1 MNNSSDIE
9 NIVIREKA
17 ENNGL
22 FSYNIEFIS
31 DFAFKIQ
38 VNILEGIEVKLE
50 ISNKYN
56 LEYFALLFTETN
68 NICNVETTFK
78 LIKVTSSFIGKIPKI
93 IHQSYTLNI
102 LPRLHKATY
111 TWQLM
116 NNNYKYMYWDDD
128 ACCEYINKNFD
139 ERIQNAYYS
148 LYAGAYKSD
157 IFRLCVLYEY
167 GGIWAD
173 ISSKCIYPL
182 DKLLA
187 NEINLLIVKDTPSQI
202 TNGNI
207 YQAFIAV
214 EPKNEIIKYILDF
227 TVDRVLN
234 FKKYDNLYPWIH
246 NESIAVTGPT
256 IFAIA
261 LNNYL
266 KNPSRKIFNDKY
278 IETGVNKIL
287 LLEHS
292 IENDIGYIFYNKVK
306 VVRTKYEGFQKDR
319 TTPHYS
325 KLFSQGYIIKKK
337 INITNVKDIKED
349 SNNLFQ
355 IWISENKYGNNYIS
369 EKMYH
374 SYTTWE
380 KNPNINHIFLNNDT
394 IIEIIKNDNY
404 FPKLLEAY
412 ISVRVFAF
420 KADLI
425 RYYLLYKYGGT
436 YVDIDSYSVNP
447 LNELYDGSDIVLSY
461 DVDKSCIS
469 QAFIYTKKPGMKLF
483 EELINNSISNILER
497 NTSHG
502 DTGVTGPKL
511 FGKVADKLFQYI
523 QRGSEFTV
531 DGLKIKIITYCL
543 NLPLPKGP
551 WSKTSYNSSVES
563 NILTTKCRS
572 KSGELVKNVVAFLPR
587 DNLINN
593 NGKIVGNTN
602 MQFSFSSGSGFYLY
616 KNKIYCVSKYTGYNE
631 ERHIL
636 GGNDFAEMFQ
646 KNKVFL

>member
-1 MNNSSDIE
+1 MKNYSDIA
-9 NIVIREKA
+9 NIIIKA
-17 ENNGL
+17 NRKDSVL
-22 FSYNIEFIS
+22 FTYNIEFIN
-31 DFAFKIQ
+31 DFVFKIE
-38 VNILEGIEVKLE
+38 VNILKGEEVQLE

-56 LEYFALLFTETN
+56 VDYFSLLFTKTN
-68 NICNVETTFK
+68 NICDVKTTFQLIKETT
-78 LIKVTSSFIGKIPKI
+78 SFIGKIPKI
-93 IHQSYTLNI
+93 IHQSYTSNI
-102 LPRLHKATY
+102 LIRLRNATY

-116 NNNYKYMYWDDD
+116 NNNYKYMYWDDE
-128 ACCEYINKNFD
+128 ACCEYIKNNFN
-139 ERIQNAYYS
+139 ESVQNAYHS

-173 ISSKCIYPL
+173 ISSECTYPL

-187 NEINLLIVKDTPSQI
+187 SEINLLIVKDKPSQI

-234 FKKYDNLYPWIH
+234 FKKYDKLYPWIH
-246 NESIAVTGPT
+246 NETIAVTGPT

-261 LNNYL
+261 LNNFL
-266 KNPSRKIFNDKY
+266 EKPSRRIFNDKY
-278 IETGVNKIL
+278 IEIGLNKIL

-292 IENDIGYIFYNKVK
+292 IENDIGYIFYNQIK
-306 VVRTKYEGFQKDR
+306 VVRTKYEGFQKHR

-337 INITNVKDIKED
+337 IPLTNVADIKAD

-355 IWISENKYGNNYIS
+355 IWISENKYGSDYIS

-374 SYTTWE
+374 CYTTWE
-380 KNPNINHIFLNNDT
+380 KNHNINHIFLNNDT
-394 IIEIIKNDNY
+394 IVELIKNDNY
-404 FPKLLEAY
+404 FPQLLEAY
-412 ISVRVFAF
+412 MSVSVFAF

-447 LNELYDGSDIVLSY
+447 LNELYADSDIVLSY
-461 DVDKSCIS
+461 DLDKKSIS
-469 QAFIYTKKPGMKLF
+469 QAFMYAKNPGMKLF

-497 NTSHG
+497 NISDG
-502 DTGVTGPKL
+502 DIGVTGPKL
-511 FGKVADKLFQYI
+511 FGKVTQNLFQYL
-523 QRGSEFTV
+523 QRGSEFIF

-543 NLPLPKGP
+543 NLPLPKGQ

-563 NILTTKCRS
+563 NILTTECRAN
-572 KSGELVKNVVAFLPR
+572 SGKLVKNVVAFLPR
-587 DNLINN
+587 DNLINS

-602 MQFSFSSGSGFYLY
+602 MKFSFSSGSGFYLY
-616 KNKIYCVSKYTGYNE
+616 KNKIYCVSKYDGYNK

-646 KNKVFL
+646 KNQVFI